1 MQGTLSSPRMV
12 ATVEAPASAAA
23 PPSQRIL
30 AGILFMCG
38 AGLLFPVMSGFA
50 KFLGED
56 GYSSLQVSWA
66 RAFGHIVFML
76 AFFVPRF
83 GLRML
88 KTRRPLIQLLR
99 SSMLFSSNATNFFA
113 ITFIPLAKTA
123 SISLMAPLLVV
134 PLAWAILGERTTRQ
148 RMAAL
153 MTGFVGVLI
162 VIRPGT
168 ELFHWASL
176 FAVASAVCYAVYQ
189 VMTRRIAGYDPPETS
204 TIYSSV
210 VGAFG
215 MFLVLP
221 FVWRTPDSLRDIAYF
236 CSLGVIGAIGH
247 YLVANALTNAPANIV
262 APFQYMQL
270 IGSVAVGYFFFGDFP
285 DVLTWL
291 GAAIIVASGLYIGW
305 SQTRKA

>member
-1 MQGTLSSPRMV
+1 MV
-12 ATVEAPASAAA
+12 ATVETPAAA
-23 PPSQRIL
+23 TPSQRIL

-38 AGLLFPVMSGFA
+38 AGLLFPIMSGFA
-50 KFLGED
+50 KFLGES
-56 GYSSLQVSWA
+56 GYNSLQVSWA

-88 KTRRPLIQLLR
+88 RTRRPLIQLLR
-99 SSMLFSSNATNFFA
+99 STMLFSSNATNFFA

-134 PLAWAILGERTTRQ
+134 PLARLILGERTTAG
-148 RMAAL
+148 RMVAL
-153 MTGFVGVLI
+153 CVGFAGVLI

-176 FAVASAVCYAVYQ
+176 FAVASALGYAIYQ
-189 VMTRRIAGYDPPETS
+189 VLTRRVAGVDPPETS

-221 FVWRTPDSLRDIAYF
+221 FVWRTPDNLRDILYF
-236 CSLGVIGAIGH
+236 CSLGVIGALGH
-247 YLVANALTNAPANIV
+247 YLVARALTNAPANII

-285 DVLTWL
+285 DLLTWS
-291 GAAIIVASGLYIGW
+291 APPSSSARASISAGRRHAGH
-305 SQTRKA
+305 RRV

>member
-1 MQGTLSSPRMV
+1 MV
-12 ATVEAPASAAA
+12 ATMESTAA

-38 AGLLFPVMSGFA
+38 AGLLFPIMSGFA
-50 KFLGED
+50 KFLGES

-99 SSMLFSSNATNFFA
+99 SAMLFGSNATNFFA

-134 PLAWAILGERTTRQ
+134 PLARLILGERTTAGRLV
-148 RMAAL
+148 AL
-153 MTGFVGVLI
+153 SVGFVGVLI

-176 FAVASAVCYAVYQ
+176 FAVASALGYAIYQ
-189 VMTRRIAGYDPPETS
+189 VLTRRIAGIDPPETS
-204 TIYSSV
+204 AIYSSV

-221 FVWRTPDSLRDIAYF
+221 FVWRTPESLRNILYF
-236 CSLGVIGAIGH
+236 CSLGVIGALGH
-247 YLVANALTNAPANIV
+247 YLVAQALTNAPANII

-305 SQTRKA
+305 SQTRRA

>member
-1 MQGTLSSPRMV
+1 MV
-12 ATVEAPASAAA
+12 ATMESTAA

-38 AGLLFPVMSGFA
+38 AGLLFPIMSGFA
-50 KFLGED
+50 KFLGEG
-56 GYSSLQVSWA
+56 GYNSLQVSWA

-88 KTRRPLIQLLR
+88 KTRRPVIQFLR
-99 SSMLFSSNATNFFA
+99 SLMLFSSNATNFFA

-134 PLAWAILGERTTRQ
+134 PLARLILGERTTVG
-148 RMAAL
+148 RMVAL
-153 MTGFVGVLI
+153 FVGFAGVLI
-162 VIRPGT
+162 IIRPGT

-176 FAVASAVCYAVYQ
+176 FALASAAGYAIYQ
-189 VMTRRIAGYDPPETS
+189 VLTRRIAGIDPPETS

-210 VGAFG
+210 VGGFG

-221 FVWRTPDSLRDIAYF
+221 FVWRTPESLRDIAYF
-236 CSLGVIGAIGH
+236 CSLGVIGALGH
-247 YLVANALTNAPANIV
+247 YLVAQALTNAPANII

-285 DVLTWL
+285 DVFTWL

>member
-1 MQGTLSSPRMV
+1 MKQGK
-12 ATVEAPASAAA
+12 ASA
-23 PPSQRIL
+23 PDRVSDGQRIL

-38 AGLLFPVMSGFA
+38 AGLLFPIMSGFA
-50 KFLGED
+50 KFLGES

-88 KTRRPLIQLLR
+88 KTRRPMIQLTR
-99 SSMLFSSNATNFFA
+99 STMLFMSNATNFFA

-134 PLAWAILGERTTRQ
+134 PLARLILGERSTAG
-148 RMAAL
+148 RMVAL
-153 MTGFVGVLI
+153 GVGFAGVLI
-162 VIRPGT
+162 IIRPGT

-176 FAVASAVCYAVYQ
+176 FALASAAGYAVYQ
-189 VMTRRIAGYDPPETS
+189 VLTRRIAGIDPPETS
-204 TIYSSV
+204 AIYSSV
-210 VGAFG
+210 VGGFG

-221 FVWRTPDSLRDIAYF
+221 FVWRTPESLRDILYF
-236 CSLGVIGAIGH
+236 CSLGVIGALGH
-247 YLVANALTNAPANIV
+247 YLVARALTNAPANII

-291 GAAIIVASGLYIGW
+291 GAAIIVGSGLYIGW

>member
-1 MQGTLSSPRMV
+1 MEST
-12 ATVEAPASAAA
+12 AA

-38 AGLLFPVMSGFA
+38 AGLLFPIMSGFA
-50 KFLGED
+50 KFLGES

-88 KTRRPLIQLLR
+88 KTRRPFIQFLR
-99 SSMLFSSNATNFFA
+99 SLMLFSSNATNFFA

-134 PLAWAILGERTTRQ
+134 PLARLILGERTTLA
-148 RMAAL
+148 RMMAL
-153 MTGFVGVLI
+153 VTGFVGVLI
-162 VIRPGT
+162 IIRPGT

-176 FAVASAVCYAVYQ
+176 FAIASALGYAVYQ
-189 VMTRRIAGYDPPETS
+189 VLTRRIAGIDPPETS
-204 TIYSSV
+204 AIYSSV

-221 FVWRTPDSLRDIAYF
+221 FIWRTPESLRDILYF
-236 CSLGVIGAIGH
+236 CSLGVIGAVGH
-247 YLVANALTNAPANIV
+247 YLVAQALTNAPANII

-285 DVLTWL
+285 DVLTWV

-305 SQTRKA
+305 SQTRRN

>member
-1 MQGTLSSPRMV
+1 LT
-12 ATVEAPASAAA
+12 TDKASDG
-23 PPSQRIL
+23 QRIL

-50 KFLGED
+50 KFLGES
-56 GYSSLQVSWA
+56 GYNSLQVSWA

-88 KTRRPLIQLLR
+88 RTRRPLIQLLR
-99 SSMLFSSNATNFFA
+99 SSMLFGSNATNFFA

-134 PLAWAILGERTTRQ
+134 PLARLILGERTTRA
-148 RMAAL
+148 RMMAL
-153 MTGFVGVLI
+153 VTGFVGVLI
-162 VIRPGT
+162 IIRPGT

-176 FAVASAVCYAVYQ
+176 FAVASALGYAIYQ
-189 VMTRRIAGYDPPETS
+189 VLTRRIAGIDPPETS

-221 FVWRTPDSLRDIAYF
+221 FVWRTPESLRDIAFF
-236 CSLGVIGAIGH
+236 CSLGVIGAVGH
-247 YLVANALTNAPANIV
+247 YLVAQALTNAPANII

-285 DVLTWL
+285 DFLTWV

-305 SQTRKA
+305 SQTRRA